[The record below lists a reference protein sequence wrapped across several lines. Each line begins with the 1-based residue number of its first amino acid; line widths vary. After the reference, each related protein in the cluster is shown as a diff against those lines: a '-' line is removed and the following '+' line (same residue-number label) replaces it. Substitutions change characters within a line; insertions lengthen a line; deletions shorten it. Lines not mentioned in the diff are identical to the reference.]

1 MEKVTAKKLDL
12 KGCDGIRISEF
23 VKEGGLTMKVG
34 DKLKIEIPE
43 KPLPEKLKGVAHI
56 RQIFKSATIRELENK
71 DLIFVGLSPINKDWV
86 IVKTPTG
93 EEYEVHREFL
103 RKVE

>member
-1 MEKVTAKKLDL
+1 
-12 KGCDGIRISEF
+12 
-23 VKEGGLTMKVG
+23 MKVG
-34 DKLKIEIPE
+34 DKLKIEIPI
-43 KPLPEKLKGVAHI
+43 KPLPEKLKDVAHI
-56 RQIFKSATIRELENK
+56 RQVLKSATIIELENK
-71 DLIFVGLSPINKDWV
+71 ELIFVGPSPINKDWV